1 MPAPWHILFRK
12 FINQPLHVEALFTHF
27 RENHMR
33 RLTFLVFLVLLPAL
47 LLAQGLKITGNVTS
61 TKGEQIVGAGVYIQS
76 MGVGS
81 VTGPDGVYSFTL
93 RQADVRGQQVEL
105 TASIIGHKKKTVKI
119 TLTGDEIRQNFELE
133 EDVFQTEA
141 VVVTGIASKTAK
153 AIAEVSVARIPVADL
168 TSVQNFQGLSQL
180 ITGKIPGVTVNI
192 ASGNAGSGWNF
203 FVRGGGGLNGN
214 GQPLIFVD
222 GVRLENNSL
231 NFYGVGGQAL
241 SSLST
246 LNPNDIDN
254 IEVLKGP
261 AAASTYGT
269 NASNGVVL
277 ITTKSGKFAPGAG
290 GKAYSIDYQFNFGEN
305 TQRFK
310 YPSDFLNADTING
323 VLENP
328 GMIREHTLSITGG
341 TPSLRYYASYQNRF
355 DAGVIPAQN
364 YMDRNSIK
372 ATVSS
377 VASDNFSL
385 RFNASYTWSKIRQP
399 NNDNNIYGWLL
410 NALAY
415 YPAYVTTPK
424 VAIEAIR
431 NMHSFNEFIGSANL
445 TWSPVSN
452 LEITGSGGVEFS
464 DYGQDLL
471 YPYGFKYNQ
480 TIGTRNNYNR
490 ISRQQTYD
498 ANAKYSYRD
507 FLVDGLTVVPT
518 VGTQIVTRVTRTN
531 NISVQ
536 GFNLVSVYDI
546 GSASTVNGRGD
557 SQTERREAGIY
568 ASLPFNYDNTLF
580 WTLGARRD
588 YASALGSNSPS
599 ISYPS
604 ASVGLRLDRV
614 VTLPSEIGMLKLRGA
629 YGESGQLPNTTD
641 GLPLTYAIAAGAAGN
656 GLVFNA
662 LGNMAIEPER
672 IKEFEF
678 GFDAEFL
685 NMFSLEFTYF
695 TSTANKSIVRSAY
708 PASTGLGAY
717 TFPYNVGSI
726 ESHGFES
733 MLQFTPIRE
742 LDYELSTSLIWNYQ
756 ANEVKDLGGT
766 TTRLLYGTAIAH
778 AVAPGLPKF
787 QFYDYLVLGPKFDAA
802 GKYIGVTNSTAQQ
815 DLGSNS
821 VPTHTGSLTLNF
833 RFMKDF
839 QLYAMAEWALGHSAF
854 SYTIRRSIAAYSY
867 VPALELQAKLGLL
880 TASRLPEV
888 TRLTPGT
895 PEYIDA
901 ANRYAKMDPS
911 GTAYSNFIYKADI
924 LSIREI
930 SLSYNAT
937 DLMKSVLPMQYV
949 SGLQVGFSVRNA
961 FKWTKFPLDPEV
973 NTAGG
978 DLGSSSEEFA
988 TLPQPRTF
996 NTWIRFTF

>member
-1 MPAPWHILFRK
+1 MH
-12 FINQPLHVEALFTHF
+12 
-27 RENHMR
+27 
-33 RLTFLVFLVLLPAL
+33 RLTFLALLILIPAL
-47 LLAQGLKITGNVTS
+47 LFAQGLKISGKVTD
-61 TKGEQIVGAGVYIQS
+61 TKGEVIVGASVYIPS
-76 MGVGS
+76 MSLGT
-81 VTGPDGVYSFTL
+81 VTGVDGTYLFTV
-93 RQADVRGQQVEL
+93 RQADLKGQQVEL
-105 TASIIGHKKKTVKI
+105 TASIIGHKKKSVKI
-119 TLTGDEIRQNFELE
+119 TLAGDEIKQNFELE
-133 EDVFQTEA
+133 EDVFQAEA
-141 VVVTGIASKTAK
+141 VVVTGIASRTAK

-168 TSVQNFQGLSQL
+168 TSFQNFQGLSQL
-180 ITGKIPGVTVNI
+180 VTGKIPGVTVNI

-246 LNPNDIDN
+246 LNPNDIEN

-277 ITTKSGKFAPGAG
+277 ITTKSGRFAPGST
-290 GKAYSIDYQFNFGEN
+290 GKQYSIDYQFNLGEN

-310 YPSDFLNADTING
+310 YPSDFLNADTLNG
-323 VLENP
+323 VLEHP

-341 TPSLRYYASYQNRF
+341 SPSLRYYASYQNRF

-372 ATVSS
+372 ATVTS
-377 VASDNFSL
+377 VASESFSL
-385 RFNASYTWSKIRQP
+385 RFNASYTWSKISQP

-410 NALAY
+410 NALSY
-415 YPAYVTTPK
+415 YPAYVTTSK
-424 VAIEAIR
+424 AAIEAIR
-431 NMHSFNEFIGSANL
+431 NFHSFNDFVGSANISWRPL
-445 TWSPVSN
+445 SD
-452 LEITGSGGVEFS
+452 LEITGNGGLEFS
-464 DYGQDLL
+464 DYGQDRL

-480 TIGTRNNYNR
+480 TIGTRSLYNR
-490 ISRQQTYD
+490 VSRQQTYD
-498 ANAKYSYRD
+498 LNTKYTIRD
-507 FLVDGLTVVPT
+507 FFVEGLTVVPT
-518 VGTQIVTRVTRTN
+518 VGTQIVTRLTRSN
-531 NISVQ
+531 NISVE
-536 GFNLVSVYDI
+536 GYNLVTLYDI
-546 GSASTVNGRGD
+546 GSAATVLGRGD
-557 SQTERREAGIY
+557 SQTARREAGIY

-580 WTLGARRD
+580 WTIGARRD

-604 ASVGLRLDRV
+604 GSVGLRLDRV
-614 VTLPSEIGMLKLRGA
+614 VALPAEINMLKLRGA

-641 GLPLTYAIAAGAAGN
+641 GLPLTYTIAAGAAGN

-662 LGNMAIEPER
+662 LGNLAIEPER
-672 IKEFEF
+672 IKEFEI
-678 GFDAEFL
+678 GIDAEFL
-685 NMFSLEFTYF
+685 NMISLEFTYF
-695 TSTANKSIVRSAY
+695 TSNANKSIVRSAY
-708 PASTGLGAY
+708 PPSTGLGNY

-733 MLQFTPIRE
+733 MLQLNPIRGV
-742 LDYELSTSLIWNYQ
+742 DYDLSTSLIWNYQ
-756 ANEVKDLGGT
+756 TNEVKDLGGT
-766 TTRLLYGTAIAH
+766 TTRLLYGSSIPH

-802 GKYIGVTNSTAQQ
+802 GKYIGVTNSAAQQ

-821 VPTHTGSLTLNF
+821 IPTHTGSFTLNF
-833 RFMKDF
+833 RFLKDF
-839 QLYAMAEWALGHSAF
+839 QLNAMAEWALGHSAF
-854 SYTIRRSIAAYSY
+854 SYTIRRAIAAYSY

-880 TASRLPEV
+880 TASRMPEV

-901 ANRYAKMDPS
+901 ANKYAKFDPS

-937 DLMKSVLPMQYV
+937 ELLKSVVPTQYV

-973 NTAGG
+973 NTLGG
-978 DLGSSSEEFA
+978 DQGASSEEFA

-996 NTWIRFTF
+996 NTWIRLTF